1 VVDVRYRVLGPL
13 TVEVAGVRHT
23 VPQRRERLIL
33 SLLLAARG
41 APVSADRLVAEV
53 WGDEAPPRALAS
65 LQVAVSRLRGLL
77 EPDRTARTA
86 ATRLVSAAGGY
97 AVHAPVASVDAWDF
111 AVRAERALAAT
122 TSDRVP
128 LADAALS
135 LWSGDPYP
143 DHDDVEPL
151 RMEADRLA
159 ELRLAVVEAR
169 GAALLDLGQPE
180 AAARSLT
187 DVARAH
193 PFRER
198 LWGRLA
204 LAQYRS
210 GRQAEAL
217 ETLRTLRTGLADE
230 LGVDPSEEVRR
241 LEADILTQSE
251 RLTAAETAA
260 PSPVATSDAED
271 SGLVG
276 RSDALAEVDGLL
288 DDLGR
293 GRSGLLVIGGEPGI
307 GKSRLAAE
315 LVARA
320 TSRGVRV
327 ATGRCHEAD
336 VAPPF
341 WPWRPVVQ
349 QLAGSSPP
357 PEVARLLGS
366 AESAD
371 PVLDAGS
378 AAFRTYDAVCELLRS
393 ASASA
398 PLLVL
403 LEDVHW
409 ADASSLR
416 LLGYAAEALADAP
429 VAITVTRRSVAAPG
443 HVDASEALTAALAA
457 LARMQARRV
466 TLDGL
471 TGPEVGELLERT
483 LGSPDPSLAAVLTR
497 RTEGNPF
504 YLLELTRLLEARGT
518 VDPADA
524 AALPV
529 PEGVRDVIRLRVG
542 RMPAPARVLLDHGSV
557 AGRHLDPDVLAEV
570 TEQPLDEVLDGLD
583 LCVASGL
590 VTSDGAR
597 YQFTHALTREGV
609 YAAIPSGRR
618 LRMHASLAAAL
629 RRRADPELVTDLAH
643 HARVAAV
650 LGPDLA
656 ELAVADLTAAA
667 RQAENR
673 HAFDE
678 ALPLWRQALEAEPLG
693 RRDDPLRRYDL
704 LRGTT
709 AAQLRLA
716 DIDGARVSVDEAV
729 AIAGDLGRWDL
740 VAAAATSFAGQGSW
754 SWRAFGVVDEAMI
767 ATLEACLEHLD
778 DEADGPLKARVL
790 ACLQMEHYFGFDAA
804 VADEYG
810 RRSVELA
817 RRTGDD
823 EVLVSVLLLRALASW
838 GSLTARDRVL
848 LGEELLE
855 LPVTGETEVHA
866 LWQYGAALYR
876 TGRVAE
882 SDAVMERCFA
892 AATRLRHTGADI
904 PIAWWRFM
912 RAVAQESPDA
922 DALGD
927 AALQRHQR
935 ARFIAMDELTA
946 MHLIRRAPVGTA
958 VPEDA
963 QRAVAENPSSVLRA
977 LVAHA
982 VAESG
987 DVEGAVALLGPPPD
1001 PRGRNYASRAGVCLR
1016 VAVFALS
1023 GDEAAVSDAVGR
1035 MTDLDRDPTEVVTYG
1050 SIDCLGSVD
1059 YFLALA
1065 ARTLGDV
1072 EAART
1077 HTRAALAFDRSIGNR
1092 AWGRRAAALAAEL
1105 GIDADEIWPLPDEV
1119 GPRKVGG

>member
-1 VVDVRYRVLGPL
+1 MVDVRYRVLGPL
-13 TVEVAGVRHT
+13 MVEVDGVRHT

-33 SLLLAARG
+33 SLLLAAHG

-65 LQVAVSRLRGLL
+65 LQVAVSRLRGVL
-77 EPDRTARTA
+77 EPDRTARA
-86 ATRLVSAAGGY
+86 AARRLVSTAGGY
-97 AVHAPVASVDAWDF
+97 AVHAPVASVDAWEF
-111 AVRAERALAAT
+111 AERAETALAAT
-122 TSDRVP
+122 GSDRVD
-128 LADAALS
+128 LADAALAV
-135 LWSGDPYP
+135 WAGDPYP

-151 RMEADRLA
+151 RVEADRLA

-169 GAALLDLGQPE
+169 GSALLDLGQPE
-180 AAARSLT
+180 AAARGLT

-230 LGVDPSEEVRR
+230 LGVDPSEEIRR
-241 LEADILTQSE
+241 LESDILTQSD
-251 RLTAAETAA
+251 RLAAPEPAGHSPAPTAA
-260 PSPVATSDAED
+260 PAED

-276 RSDALAEVDGLL
+276 RGDAVAEVDSLLAGLVA
-288 DDLGR
+288 G
-293 GRSGLLVIGGEPGI
+293 GSGLLVIGGEPGI
-307 GKSRLAAE
+307 GKSRLVGE
-315 LVARA
+315 LVTRARA
-320 TSRGVRV
+320 RGVQV
-327 ATGRCHEAD
+327 AVGRCHEAD

-341 WPWRPVVQ
+341 WPWRPVLR
-349 QLAGSSPP
+349 QLAGSAPS

-366 AESAD
+366 AEGTD

-393 ASASA
+393 ASSSA
-398 PLLVL
+398 PLLVV
-403 LEDVHW
+403 LEDIHW

-416 LLGYAAEALADAP
+416 LLGYAAEALDDAP
-429 VAITVTRRSVAAPG
+429 VALAVTRRSVDAPDG
-443 HVDASEALTAALAA
+443 GSEALTAALAA
-457 LARMQARRV
+457 LARTGARRV
-466 TLDGL
+466 TLEGL
-471 TGPEVGELLERT
+471 AGPEVSELLERS
-483 LGSPDPSLAAVLTR
+483 LGSTDPSLAAVLTR

-504 YLLELTRLLEARGT
+504 YLLELAKLLEARGT

-524 AALPV
+524 ASLPV
-529 PEGVRDVIRLRVG
+529 PEGVRDVIRLRIG

-557 AGRHLDPDVLAEV
+557 AGRNLDPDVLSEV
-570 TEQPLDEVLDGLD
+570 TEEPLDEVLDGLD

-590 VTSDGAR
+590 VASDGAR

-618 LRMHASLAAAL
+618 LRMHATLAAAL

-643 HARVAAV
+643 HARVASV

-656 ELAVADLTAAA
+656 DLAVVDLTAAA
-667 RQAENR
+667 RQAESR

-678 ALPLWRQALEAEPLG
+678 ALPLWQQAVETETFG
-693 RRDDPLRRYDL
+693 RRDDSLRRYDL

-716 DIDGARVSVDEAV
+716 DIDGARVTVDEAV
-729 AIAGDLGRWDL
+729 AIAHDLGRWDL
-740 VAAAATSFAGQGSW
+740 VAAAATSFAGQGAW
-754 SWRAFGVVDEAMI
+754 SWRAFGVVDEKMI
-767 ATLEACLEHLD
+767 GTLEACLHHLD
-778 DEADGPLKARVL
+778 DDADGALKARVL

-823 EVLVSVLLLRALASW
+823 DVLVGVLLLRALASW
-838 GSLTARDRVL
+838 GSLTARDRVQ
-848 LGEELLE
+848 LGEELLS

-892 AATRLRHTGADI
+892 AAARLRHTGADI

-927 AALQRHQR
+927 AALERHRR

-946 MHLIRRAPVGTA
+946 MHLVRRAPVGTP
-958 VPEDA
+958 VLEDA

-987 DVEGAVALLGPPPD
+987 DIDGAVALLGPPAD
-1001 PRGRNYASRAGVCLR
+1001 PRGRNYASRAGICLR
-1016 VAVFALS
+1016 VAVFALA
-1023 GDEAAVSDAVGR
+1023 GDEAAVRDAVDR
-1035 MTDLDRDPTEVVTYG
+1035 MTHLDRDPTEVVTYG

-1065 ARTLGDV
+1065 ARALGDE

-1092 AWGRRAAALAAEL
+1092 AWGRRAAALAGEL
-1105 GIDADEIWPLPDEV
+1105 GVDADEVWPLPVAV
-1119 GPRKVGG
+1119 GARKVGG

>member
-1 VVDVRYRVLGPL
+1 PVV
-13 TVEVAGVRHT
+13 
-23 VPQRRERLIL
+23 
-33 SLLLAARG
+33 
-41 APVSADRLVAEV
+41 
-53 WGDEAPPRALAS
+53 
-65 LQVAVSRLRGLL
+65 
-77 EPDRTARTA
+77 
-86 ATRLVSAAGGY
+86 
-97 AVHAPVASVDAWDF
+97 SVDAWDF
-111 AVRAERALAAT
+111 TERAERALAAT
-122 TSDRVP
+122 ASDRVP

-135 LWSGDPYP
+135 LWNGEPYP
-143 DHDDVEPL
+143 DHDDLEPL
-151 RMEADRLA
+151 LVEADRLA

-180 AAARSLT
+180 AAARGLT

-230 LGVDPSEEVRR
+230 LGVDPSEEIRR
-241 LEADILTQSE
+241 LESDILTQSE
-251 RLTAAETAA
+251 RLTASAPAVHSPAPTALHL
-260 PSPVATSDAED
+260 PG

-276 RSDALAEVDGLL
+276 RADALAEVDGLL
-288 DDLGR
+288 DDLIR
-293 GRSGLLVIGGEPGI
+293 GRSGRLVVSGEPGI
-307 GKSRLAAE
+307 GKSRVAAE

-320 TSRGVRV
+320 AARGVQV
-327 ATGRCHEAD
+327 AIGRCHEAD

-341 WPWRPVVQ
+341 WPWRAVLR
-349 QLAGSSPP
+349 QLAGSAPP

-366 AESAD
+366 GDGSD
-371 PVLDAGS
+371 PVTDAGS

-393 ASASA
+393 ASTSA
-398 PLLVL
+398 PLLVV

-429 VAITVTRRSVAAPG
+429 VALAVTRRAVGAP
-443 HVDASEALTAALAA
+443 DADGGTQALAAALAT
-457 LARMQARRV
+457 LARTGARRV
-466 TLDGL
+466 ALHGL
-471 TGPEVGELLERT
+471 AGSEVGELLERA
-483 LGSPDPSLAAVLTR
+483 LGTPDPSLAAVLTR

-557 AGRHLDPDVLAEV
+557 AGRQLDPDVLAEV
-570 TEQPLDEVLDGLD
+570 TEMPLDAVLDGLD

-609 YAAIPSGRR
+609 YAAVPSGRR
-618 LRMHASLAAAL
+618 LRMHATLATAL
-629 RRRADPELVTDLAH
+629 RRRGDPELVTDLAH

-656 ELAVADLTAAA
+656 DLAVVDLTAAA
-667 RQAENR
+667 RQAEDR

-678 ALPLWRQALEAEPLG
+678 ALPLWQQAVEAETLG
-693 RRDDPLRRYDL
+693 RRGDPLRRYDL

-729 AIAGDLGRWDL
+729 AIAHDLGRWDL
-740 VAAAATSFAGQGSW
+740 VAAAATSFAGQGAW

-767 ATLEACLEHLD
+767 GTLEACLDHLED
-778 DEADGPLKARVL
+778 DRDGALKALVL

-823 EVLVSVLLLRALASW
+823 EVLVAVLLLRALASW

-848 LGEELLE
+848 LGEELLG
-855 LPVTGETEVHA
+855 LPVSGETEVHA

-892 AATRLRHTGADI
+892 AAARLRHTGADI

-912 RAVAQESPDA
+912 RAVAQESPEA
-922 DALGD
+922 GALGD
-927 AALQRHQR
+927 AALERHRR

-963 QRAVAENPSSVLRA
+963 QRAIADNPSSVLRA

-987 DVEGAVALLGPPPD
+987 DLDGAVALLGPPPD
-1001 PRGRNYASRAGVCLR
+1001 PRGRNYASRAGICLR
-1016 VAVFALS
+1016 VAVFALAA
-1023 GDEAAVSDAVGR
+1023 DEAAVRDAVDR

-1065 ARTLGDV
+1065 ARALGD
-1072 EAART
+1072 EESART

-1092 AWGRRAAALAAEL
+1092 AWGRRAAALAGEL
-1105 GIDADEIWPLPDEV
+1105 GIDADEIWPLPRQV
-1119 GPRKVGG
+1119 GARKVGG